1 MPATF
6 IVRGDDYLESERVN
20 SLSGPAE
27 KFFWRL
33 MCAAD
38 THGRMDARPA
48 MLRIKLYGLQLDK
61 IRESDMQRLLLECEQ
76 AGLVRSYE
84 VGKKPYLQILRYGQR
99 LRTKSKYPAPPGT
112 TDLPQEDADLQQSA
126 ADLPLFAADTPQ
138 PAAIR
143 RNLPQS
149 AATCSNLQQTCS
161 NPPHEYE
168 YEKEYEKENINHNS
182 ISNPPTITPH
192 RTTTLNRRTQQD
204 CNANRRYDL

>member
-76 AGLVRSYE
+76 AGLVRSYD

-126 ADLPLFAADTPQ
+126 ADLPLFAADTQ
-138 PAAIR
+138 QSAAIC
-143 RNLPQS
+143 RNLP
-149 AATCSNLQQTCS
+149 QTCS

-168 YEKEYEKENINHNS
+168 YEKEYEKENINNNS
-182 ISNPPTITPH
+182 SFNPPTITQRATPH

>member
-1 MPATF
+1 MPTTF

-27 KFFWRL
+27 KFYWRL
-33 MCAAD
+33 LCAAD

-84 VGKKPYLQILRYGQR
+84 VGKKPYVQILRYGQR
-99 LRTKSKYPAPPGT
+99 LRTKSKYPAAPGT
-112 TDLPQEDADLQQSA
+112 QDLPQEDADLQQNV
-126 ADLPLFAADTPQ
+126 ADLPLFAADS
-138 PAAIR
+138 
-143 RNLPQS
+143 PQS
-149 AATCSNLQQTCS
+149 AATCRNLPQTCR
-161 NPPHEYE
+161 NLPHEIE
-168 YEKEYEKENINHNS
+168 YEKEYEKENINNNS
-182 ISNPPTITPH
+182 IYNQPTITRSTPQH
-192 RTTTLNRRTQQD
+192 TTTLNRRQQD

>member
-61 IRESDMQRLLLECEQ
+61 IRESDMQRLLQECEQ

-112 TDLPQEDADLQQSA
+112 TDLPQEDAC
-126 ADLPLFAADTPQ
+126 
-138 PAAIR
+138 
-143 RNLPQS
+143 LPQS
-149 AATCSNLQQTCS
+149 AATCRNLPQTCS

-182 ISNPPTITPH
+182 ISNPPTITQRTTPQH
-192 RTTTLNRRTQQD
+192 TTTLNRRTQQD